1 MAQKNQRVEQLTEI
15 QIAEIREIFT
25 LFDKNSD
32 GYVNTNELGTML
44 RALGMNPTQAE
55 VKDMEKELD
64 GNDTGSFDQM
74 GLIGLIARKPRQEQT
89 LEQMIEAIKVLS
101 DGADEKEKVKLDVTQ
116 FKYSMTT
123 NGEKLAD
130 HEYEEIYADFAD
142 LVHDEYVIIDDL
154 ANYLMS
160 R

>member
-1 MAQKNQRVEQLTEI
+1 
-15 QIAEIREIFT
+15 
-25 LFDKNSD
+25 
-32 GYVNTNELGTML
+32 
-44 RALGMNPTQAE
+44 
-55 VKDMEKELD
+55 MEKELD

-74 GLIGLIARKPRQEQT
+74 GLIGLIARKPRSEQT

-101 DGADEKEKVKLDVTQ
+101 DAGADDKDKVKLEVGQ

-142 LVHDEYVIIDDL
+142 LVHEEYIIIDDL

>member
-1 MAQKNQRVEQLTEI
+1 
-15 QIAEIREIFT
+15 
-25 LFDKNSD
+25 
-32 GYVNTNELGTML
+32 
-44 RALGMNPTQAE
+44 
-55 VKDMEKELD
+55 
-64 GNDTGSFDQM
+64 
-74 GLIGLIARKPRQEQT
+74 
-89 LEQMIEAIKVLS
+89 MIEAIKVLS

-160 R
+160 RWSLGVK

>member
-89 LEQMIEAIKVLS
+89 LE
-101 DGADEKEKVKLDVTQ
+101 
-116 FKYSMTT
+116 
-123 NGEKLAD
+123 
-130 HEYEEIYADFAD
+130 
-142 LVHDEYVIIDDL
+142 
-154 ANYLMS
+154 
-160 R
+160 

>member
-44 RALGMNPTQAE
+44 RALGMNPTQSD

-74 GLIGLIARKPRQEQT
+74 GLIGLIARKPRQE
-89 LEQMIEAIKVLS
+89 
-101 DGADEKEKVKLDVTQ
+101 
-116 FKYSMTT
+116 
-123 NGEKLAD
+123 
-130 HEYEEIYADFAD
+130 
-142 LVHDEYVIIDDL
+142 
-154 ANYLMS
+154 
-160 R
+160 

>member
-32 GYVNTNELGTML
+32 GYVNTSELGTML

-74 GLIGLIARKPRQEQT
+74 GLIGLIARKPRQDQT
-89 LEQMIEAIKVLS
+89 LEQMIEAVKVLS
-101 DGADEKEKVKLDVTQ
+101 DGVDDKDKVKLEVSS
-116 FKYSMTT
+116 FKYAMCS

-130 HEYEEIYADFAD
+130 HEYEEVYADFAD
-142 LVHDEYVIIDDL
+142 LVHDENVNIEDL
-154 ANYLMS
+154 ANFLMS